1 MVNICH
7 PYYNYYSVDNQQY
20 TTRLYSIIASR
31 LRDDQYEIKWHLP
44 NFEKAF
50 DSLNLLVEP
59 LESLDCLYKQRA
71 EALRNQY
78 DYLIL
83 HYSGGHDSHNIL
95 ETFMFNNIHIDEILI
110 LDQFDRSFRQRLE
123 EKDFEFLHLN
133 AYEAELSAIPLA
145 KHFIEKYSPTT
156 KLTVVGNSFG
166 IHANYWNNLS
176 NADVINN
183 LKTSGTLG
191 MIGKTPVRTKDLN
204 LYNPSYKNIKEN
216 KKVAHIWGRDKTNLR
231 FDDKGYYFRFDDGAL
246 TDFIDVYNELTKD
259 NLPQQVEF
267 FYNHPSCAKMIS
279 KQAHTILRN
288 VPFHKLV
295 PKLATRAHE
304 DLLATYIYKRKVPTV
319 YSALKMGD
327 LHDDVLTKYLNKKR
341 DPSRD
346 ISMVQVCELSL
357 IKSLDADV
365 YKKFELQ
372 TEIISKVLKC
382 SPNNVESLMAQN
394 YSTKK
399 FYIKLFD

>member
-1 MVNICH
+1 MIQKTN

-20 TTRLYSIIASR
+20 TTRLYALIASR
-31 LRDDQYEIKWHLP
+31 SRDDQYEINWHLP

-59 LESLDCLYKQRA
+59 PESLDCLYKQRA

-83 HYSGGHDSHNIL
+83 HYSGGNDSHNIL

-110 LDQFDRSFRQRLE
+110 LDHFDRSFRQRLE
-123 EKDFEFLHLN
+123 EKNFEFLHLN
-133 AYEAELSAIPLA
+133 AYDAELSAIPSA

-156 KLTVVGNSFG
+156 KLTVVDNCFK

-176 NADVINN
+176 HADIINN
-183 LKTSGTLG
+183 LKSSGTLG
-191 MIGKTPVRTKDLN
+191 MIGKTPIRTKDLN
-204 LYNPSYKNIKEN
+204 LYNSSYKNIKEN
-216 KKVAHIWGRDKTNLR
+216 KKVAHIWGRDKTNVK
-231 FDDKGYYFRFDDGAL
+231 FDDSGYYFRFDDGAL
-246 TDFIDVYNELTKD
+246 TDFIDIYNELTKD

-295 PKLATRAHE
+295 SKLPTRAHE
-304 DLLATYIYKRKVPTV
+304 DLLAKYIYKRKVPTT
-319 YSALKMGD
+319 YSSLKIGD
-327 LHDDVLTKYLNKKR
+327 FHNSALTKYLNKKR
-341 DPSRD
+341 DPIRD
-346 ISMVQVCELSL
+346 INMMHVSELYL
-357 IKSLDADV
+357 IKNLDV
-365 YKKFELQ
+365 NLYKKFELQ
-372 TEIISKVLKC
+372 TKIISKVLRC
-382 SPNNVESLMAQN
+382 PSNDVESLMAQN

-399 FYIKLFD
+399 FYIKFFD